1 MGNRQQ
7 LDISRKFGKSGNRK
21 SVVETRSDVTEI
33 HKLAEFALKVILV
46 KVKNYA
52 SLMNVQF

>member
-1 MGNRQQ
+1 M
-7 LDISRKFGKSGNRK
+7 DISRKFGKSGNRK
-21 SVVETRSDVTEI
+21 SVAVETRSDVTEI

>member
-1 MGNRQQ
+1 M
-7 LDISRKFGKSGNRK
+7 DISRKFGKSGNRK